1 MHPSVLVATW
11 NDGVF
16 VCCGD
21 ETPSHELAQ
30 QGVAGLAPDGR
41 GGALAIVA
49 GHTLRQR
56 SSEGEWNIIA
66 TSHADLA
73 CCVAVA
79 GDIYLGTNHAR
90 VLRLDANGQL
100 EPLLGFDAMPGRKSW
115 VAGTVVVDGRV
126 LGPPLGVRTIEAT
139 PDGSV
144 LFANVHV
151 GGVPRSTDGG
161 ETWHPTVDVDAD
173 VHEVRAHPERSDLVV
188 AASAMGLQISRDAG
202 LSFESESEGMHE
214 PYCSAVAFAGDD
226 ILVAASKG
234 HFAPDGALYRRAI
247 DGDGPVVRVE
257 GGLPRWLNG
266 IAETRC
272 IAVHGERVAVAD
284 RGGNLYL
291 SADHG
296 KTWSGGA
303 RGLPTPSG
311 VLIL

>member
-1 MHPSVLVATW
+1 MRPSVLVATW

-16 VCCGD
+16 VCSGD
-21 ETPSHELAQ
+21 EKPGQELAQ
-30 QGVAGLAPDGR
+30 QAVAGLAPDGR
-41 GGALAIVA
+41 GGALAIA
-49 GHTLRQR
+49 GGHTLCRR
-56 SSEGEWNIIA
+56 SSEGEWSTVA

-73 CCVAVA
+73 CCVAV
-79 GDIYLGTNHAR
+79 GDDIYLGTNDAR
-90 VLRLDANGQL
+90 VIRLHANGHL
-100 EPLLGFDAMPGRKSW
+100 EPLPGFDAMAGRQSW
-115 VAGTVVVDGRV
+115 VAGTFVVDGRV

-161 ETWHPTVDVDAD
+161 QTWHPTIDVDAD

-188 AASAMGLQISRDAG
+188 AASAMGLQFSRDAG
-202 LSFESESEGMHE
+202 LSFECESEGMHD

-247 DGDGPVVRVE
+247 DAAGPVVPVE
-257 GGLPRWLNG
+257 AGLPRWLNG
-266 IAETRC
+266 IVETRC
-272 IAVHGERVAVAD
+272 IAVHREWVALAD

-291 SADHG
+291 SSDHG

-303 RGLPTPSG
+303 QDLPTPSG